1 DGKAVRTIDL
11 GSRAAGDA
19 SFTWDGKDSSGTV
32 VPVGTYTFKASAPID
47 GAATDLATYLPA
59 TVNSVTISQTGGEL
73 MLNLSGKGTVALSK
87 VQTIGI

>member
-1 DGKAVRTIDL
+1 MKT
-11 GSRAAGDA
+11 
-19 SFTWDGKDSSGTV
+19 
-32 VPVGTYTFKASAPID
+32 GTYTVKANASIN
-47 GAATDLATYLPA
+47 GTSTDMATYLPA